1 MHCNS
6 NTIEKQLKIIHACEK
21 GATGVYYGHRIIA
34 KIFFPNMVP
43 SLDEMHQHECEHF
56 SIFVQYLKDKN
67 ISKGLPPTL
76 WCGAGIIY
84 GLFVGALGEN
94 SIWVSTARIEEI
106 VNKEL
111 DDAASFLREKEPEI
125 FKAVLE
131 IQKDELLH
139 QNIAADKADF
149 SGLKSKIV
157 SKLATQCSYA
167 AKFVAAC
174 T

>member
-6 NTIEKQLKIIHACEK
+6 KTIEKQLKIIHACEK

-34 KIFFPNMVP
+34 RILFPNIVP

-56 SIFVQYLKDKN
+56 SIFGKFVQDKN
-67 ISKGLPPTL
+67 ISKGLPPIL

-84 GLFVGALGEN
+84 GLVIGILGEN
-94 SIWVSTARIEEI
+94 SIWVSTATIEEI

-111 DDAASFLREKEPEI
+111 DDASEFFRNKEPEV
-125 FKAVLE
+125 FKAVLD

-139 QNIAADKADF
+139 KNIASEKADF
-149 SGLKSKIV
+149 SGVKSKFV
-157 SKLATQCSYA
+157 SNLATWCSYA
-167 AKFVAAC
+167 AKFIAAY